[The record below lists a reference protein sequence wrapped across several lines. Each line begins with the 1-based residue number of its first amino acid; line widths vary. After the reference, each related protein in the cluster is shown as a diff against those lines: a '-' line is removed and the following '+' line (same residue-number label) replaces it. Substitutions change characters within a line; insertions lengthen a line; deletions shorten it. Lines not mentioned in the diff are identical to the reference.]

1 VAWFISRKALAGLL
15 VLEEGEKLT
24 RPKLVEKKQQLFF
37 SDSSYETERACGREE
52 KRKRCELRRR
62 QRRSSACSFRSLD
75 SRGRHA
81 SRQAGGGEEV
91 D

>member
-37 SDSSYETERACGREE
+37 SDSSYETREE
-52 KRKRCELRRR
+52 EEKKMRVEAA
-62 QRRSSACSFRSLD
+62 SAPFVGLLLPLS
-75 SRGRHA
+75 
-81 SRQAGGGEEV
+81 
-91 D
+91 